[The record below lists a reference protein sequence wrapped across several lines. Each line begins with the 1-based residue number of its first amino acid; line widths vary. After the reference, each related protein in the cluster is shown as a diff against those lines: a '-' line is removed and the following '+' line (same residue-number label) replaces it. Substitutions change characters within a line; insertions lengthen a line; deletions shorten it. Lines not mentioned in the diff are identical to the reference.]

1 MSNMNSATVITLN
14 RGRRVS
20 RAMAARRRLHD
31 LRPDRRSAE
40 RSRSRVWLNGSE
52 LGGTRAAFAHL
63 SDSYD

>member
-1 MSNMNSATVITLN
+1 MSNMSSATVITLD
-14 RGRRVS
+14 RSRRVS

-31 LRPDRRSAE
+31 IRPDRRGAE
-40 RSRSRVWLNGSE
+40 RSRGRAWLNGSE